1 MEISKINSVNYKNNG
16 KLSFQARVKIPKVR
30 NNKVT
35 ESTLKLVSSVTA
47 TTGIAQLMLN
57 KSDNDYTTILAKN
70 IKLANL
76 TREDEKAV
84 VDALEIAPTII
95 DIALSTKNKDN
106 RTRFI
111 SKSNIETIVECYE
124 INPDLTEELV
134 VELNDEGDFKFSARE
149 IKHIVDAYEVSPEL
163 LETTKKNPKFVTEM
177 LNKIDE
183 DGSPIYGIKD
193 IITFDSLQE
202 KDKNFAQNAI
212 KQHLTSGKPRFFG
225 EEAEFL
231 QQNMEDKFVQF
242 LFNESE
248 ERLPDFQFDFR
259 LSGNDIKE
267 IYSIC
272 KTDEDKNFAKNL
284 LINYFPSKEGYIEK
298 LSSKIIIAI
307 LKRNNIGICE
317 MFNNSYNK
325 RKLIKIL
332 SFKNGNISLEEL
344 KRMVLLKNSLGDNFF
359 NVHDL
364 KTISPENYPEAIVA
378 LAKTNYSQEHEIDFC
393 CYAKLYPELTYE
405 IMNSVGKDKDKGYFT
420 ISPSEISEILNKG
433 KENPEL
439 MKDVF
444 KFVKEYQFYSYC
456 GPNDEDYPK
465 DLRLLLSKF
474 DKKFREEVINCGR
487 CSWNSKERILK
498 TFDILKDLPTTKKYY
513 PV

>member
-1 MEISKINSVNYKNNG
+1 MEVSKISSINYKNNG
-16 KLSFQARVKIPKVR
+16 KLSFQGRIKVPKVR
-30 NNKVT
+30 NNKIT
-35 ESTLKLVSSVTA
+35 ESTLKLISSVTA
-47 TTGIAQLMLN
+47 ATGIAQLMLN

-95 DIALSTKNKDN
+95 DMALSTKNKDN
-106 RTRFI
+106 KTRFI
-111 SKSNIETIVECYE
+111 SKSNIETLVESYE
-124 INPDLTEELV
+124 INPDLTEKLV
-134 VELNDEGDFKFSARE
+134 VELNEEGDFKFTARE
-149 IKHIVDAYEVSPEL
+149 IKQIVDAYEISPEL
-163 LETTKKNPKFVTEM
+163 LESAKKNPKFVTEM
-177 LNKIDE
+177 LNNTDE
-183 DGSPIYGIKD
+183 DGAPIYGIKD
-193 IITFDSLQE
+193 IISLDNLQE
-202 KDKNFAQNAI
+202 KDKNFAQKLI
-212 KQHLTSGKPRFFG
+212 KQRLISGKQCFND
-225 EEAEFL
+225 EESEFL
-231 QQNMEDKFVQF
+231 QQNSKDEFVQF
-242 LFNESE
+242 LFDKRKKRPSRCEFN
-248 ERLPDFQFDFR
+248 FR
-259 LSGNDIKE
+259 LSSDDIKE
-267 IYSIC
+267 IHSIC
-272 KTDEDKNFAKNL
+272 KTEEDKNFAKE
-284 LINYFPSKEGYIEK
+284 LITGYFPLRGGVEDK
-298 LSSKIIIAI
+298 LSAKTIIEI
-307 LKRNNIGICE
+307 LKRNNFGICE
-317 MFNNSYNK
+317 LFKNSYSK
-325 RKLIKIL
+325 RTLIKIL
-332 SFKNGNISLEEL
+332 NLKNENVPLDEL
-344 KRMVLLKNSLGDNFF
+344 KEIVLLKNPLGDNLFS
-359 NVHDL
+359 VDDL
-364 KTISPENYPEAIVA
+364 KAISPENYPEAIVS
-378 LAKTNYSQEHEIDFC
+378 LSKTNYSQEQEIDFC